1 MVESELGMIPKGW
14 EVVTLE
20 DICNFNTSSYSNK
33 DNWYYINYLDTSNI
47 TKNKID
53 NIQRIDCINE
63 KIPSRAKRKVKNNS
77 IVYSTVRPNQLHYGI
92 IKNPVN
98 NMIVSTGFVTIDSK
112 YDYIKND
119 FIYYW
124 LTQSENTEKL
134 QAIWETSTT
143 TFPAIKPTDIKK
155 MKLVISDENILREI
169 SNKLDKINLYI
180 NELREEEILLKEIR
194 DTLLP
199 KLMNGEIKL

>member
-1 MVESELGMIPKGW
+1 MNKTLEEMAQSIFKRWFVDFEFPNEDGEPYKSSGGEMIESELGMIPKGW

-20 DICNFNTSSYSNK
+20 DICNFNTFSYSNK
-33 DNWYYINYLDTSNI
+33 DNWNYINYLDTSNI

-63 KIPSRAKRKVKNNS
+63 KIPSRAKRKIKKNS

-92 IKNPVN
+92 IKNPVG
-98 NMIVSTGFVTIDSK
+98 NMIVSTGFTTIDSK
-112 YDYIKND
+112 YDYLKND

-124 LTQSENTEKL
+124 LTQSENTENL
-134 QAIWETSTT
+134 QSIGETSTT

-155 MKLVISDENILREI
+155 
-169 SNKLDKINLYI
+169 
-180 NELREEEILLKEIR
+180 
-194 DTLLP
+194 
-199 KLMNGEIKL
+199 